1 MLHLHNDVGL
11 SELSKRKPQD
21 IFPGDGVTQSFLFY
35 NLNPDI
41 LSRVFLNDIFKLL
54 NTDFYTY
61 WVYPVGSSFIFFY
74 TPPIVGTG
82 LIGTGL
88 IGTGLLGTSN
98 IFCQSD
104 SCLFFPGGTSDYG
117 FLNACTG
124 DTIDL
129 PYYITNDDALLTYSN
144 VSISSVCFADDE
156 DLLSV
161 KIAPSQAALDEV
173 TAGEPLTIGDIT
185 DNGTAHEFWVRLTV
199 PRDYIG
205 PNMSLFN
212 KNDLTFML
220 SADEID
226 TQTYNAKVNLS
237 NNIHQSVPVTYNAK
251 ERLTINGSVNILPF
265 LSFTGLPFS
274 DAGGT
279 L

>member
-1 MLHLHNDVGL
+1 
-11 SELSKRKPQD
+11 
-21 IFPGDGVTQSFLFY
+21 
-35 NLNPDI
+35 
-41 LSRVFLNDIFKLL
+41 LSRVFLNDIFKLI

-61 WVYPVGSSFIFFY
+61 WVYPIGTSFIFFY
-74 TPPIVGTG
+74 TPPIAGTGLLGTG

-88 IGTGLLGTSN
+88 MGTSN

-104 SCLFFPGGTSDYG
+104 NCLFFPGGTSDYG

-129 PYYITNDDALLTYSN
+129 PYYISNDDALLTYTD
-144 VSISSVCFADDE
+144 VTISSVCFSDDA

-161 KIAPSQAALDEV
+161 KIAPTQAALDEV
-173 TAGEPLTIGDIT
+173 TAGEPLLCGDII
-185 DNGTAHEFWVRLTV
+185 DSDLPHEFWVRLTV

-212 KNDLTFML
+212 KNDLTFLL
-220 SADEID
+220 SANEMD
-226 TQTYNAKVNLS
+226 TVTYNAKVNLS
-237 NNIHQSVPVTYNAK
+237 NNIFQSTPATYNTK

-274 DAGGT
+274 DVGGS